1 VSKFDYALGFEDG
14 RIEGEKLAAEQIADV
29 LDRKLPELFY
39 KWSSDVGAEIVD
51 IIRIKSGE

>member
-1 VSKFDYALGFEDG
+1 VSKFDYALGWKEGFE
-14 RIEGEKLAAEQIADV
+14 EGEKKAAEQIADV
-29 LDRKLPELFY
+29 LERRLPELFY